1 MLNDRF
7 KDYDDEVRT
16 LVNEFE
22 NTILKGQSHFF
33 DTDEIEVII
42 DFYLET
48 ADLDKMETAILYAE
62 NLYPGSAE
70 VRLRRSH
77 LYSARNQFDQSLAIL
92 SDLERKDPT
101 NTDVAY
107 ALGALY
113 SMTDHPEMAIAY
125 FQKAAADGYMLGTV
139 YANIADE
146 YYKLNRYDDAARFY
160 KKAVAAGSDDHH
172 VLLGLL
178 DAYSDMDQP
187 EAAADYFRK
196 MVEREP
202 YSHYAWYCLAEAYYT
217 LGMYEHAIDAFEY
230 AIAIDKTFFDAYMA
244 IADCYEDAGQ
254 PLKAVES
261 LRRSLDYAEHK
272 EVVSFAIGS
281 VYLRMNNCEAALP
294 YFKQAEQEIRATAL
308 LSTPLLVSDLY
319 ASLADCYRAMG
330 EYYLAVQSATTAL
343 TSSPDPARVLRFL
356 GSLHEE
362 YGEHEQAELALR
374 GAIEREP
381 EADENWTS
389 YIDYL
394 IRAGRYADALDQA
407 LQGAAAADDGP
418 QFAIRFAAIYFRLGQ
433 RNSMFHFL
441 LVALQSG
448 SESIDTL
455 LTLCPEM
462 ADDPEVGTL
471 LADARQR

>member
-196 MVEREP
+196 MV
-202 YSHYAWYCLAEAYYT
+202 
-217 LGMYEHAIDAFEY
+217 
-230 AIAIDKTFFDAYMA
+230 
-244 IADCYEDAGQ
+244 
-254 PLKAVES
+254 
-261 LRRSLDYAEHK
+261 
-272 EVVSFAIGS
+272 
-281 VYLRMNNCEAALP
+281 
-294 YFKQAEQEIRATAL
+294 
-308 LSTPLLVSDLY
+308 
-319 ASLADCYRAMG
+319 
-330 EYYLAVQSATTAL
+330 
-343 TSSPDPARVLRFL
+343 
-356 GSLHEE
+356 
-362 YGEHEQAELALR
+362 
-374 GAIEREP
+374 
-381 EADENWTS
+381 
-389 YIDYL
+389 
-394 IRAGRYADALDQA
+394 
-407 LQGAAAADDGP
+407 
-418 QFAIRFAAIYFRLGQ
+418 
-433 RNSMFHFL
+433 
-441 LVALQSG
+441 
-448 SESIDTL
+448 
-455 LTLCPEM
+455 
-462 ADDPEVGTL
+462 
-471 LADARQR
+471 